1 MLKTDPELGVILVFL
16 CVSADP
22 AAAKLCLLLIFAHL
36 GCSLQL
42 IAFFWWGGVGIL
54 PLQTQNLKSGFSER
68 FRGF

>member
-1 MLKTDPELGVILVFL
+1 MLETDPELGVTLVFL

-42 IAFFWWGGVGIL
+42 IAFFLVGGSR
-54 PLQTQNLKSGFSER
+54 NFASADSKSEVWI
-68 FRGF
+68 FREV